1 MLQVGEYIDDIFKI
15 SLDIQSKKGKK
26 LADFKVGLAE
36 SAELKQLGEEVHKFS
51 VQFDIPGFDATKIEC
66 K

>member
-1 MLQVGEYIDDIFKI
+1 MSEVARFLNETFKI
-15 SLDIQSKKGKK
+15 SLDIQKQKGKK

-36 SAELKQLGEEVHKFS
+36 SAELKQIGEEVHKFS
-51 VQFDIPGFDATKIEC
+51 VQFDIPGFDATKIDC